1 MNKKIWLMM
10 IVIPVLLF
18 GSATLCGAALM
29 AGNADINLTSAYFD
43 NTVPAGLD
51 FDIIEDPSDMFG
63 EIHTGVDIPTGNG
76 VMVAGAG
83 FPTETSFSGSLPTDP
98 NDSFNGSVS
107 FKETQPGNPDL
118 FLNFNVQAMTHLAQD
133 GTYFLAGTST
143 RTVTEGGKDWLLT
156 LFFDP
161 LGDGILTL
169 LLTDPD
175 ENGNRTLQL
184 ITNADDSKPE
194 MRIVGEEV
202 QVPEPPQAPELPVGA
217 TSAILALLGF
227 GAFRIRRITH

>member
-1 MNKKIWLMM
+1 MNRVIAAKIFLL
-10 IVIPVLLF
+10 IVGILF
-18 GSATLCGAALM
+18 IDTNPCGAALM
-29 AGNADINLTSAYFD
+29 AGNADINFKSTYFD

-107 FKETQPGNPDL
+107 FKETQIGNPDL
-118 FLNFNVQAMTHLAQD
+118 FLNFNVQAMTHLTQG

-175 ENGNRTLQL
+175 ENGNRVLTL
-184 ITNADDSKPE
+184 ITNPDDAKPE
-194 MRIVGEEV
+194 MRIAISEV
-202 QVPEPPQAPELPVGA
+202 QVPEPPQAPELPA
-217 TSAILALLGF
+217 HSILILALISLGLLK
-227 GAFRIRRITH
+227 IRQIT